1 MSDWRVI
8 RNASTED
15 IVLARSK
22 WCSSFWCQF
31 RGLQFRRSLPEDE
44 GLIFDFRRESAA
56 ASSIHMFFVFFA
68 IAAVWLDE
76 NRCVVD
82 AKLAKPWRP
91 FYASAKPARYLIEA
105 QPGLLERVQVGDQLT
120 FDEPAEEE

>member
-8 RNASTED
+8 RNASTDD
-15 IVLARSK
+15 IVLARGK
-22 WCSSFWCQF
+22 WCSSFWCQLK
-31 RGLQFRRSLPEDE
+31 GLQFRRNLPENE
-44 GLIFDFRRESAA
+44 GLLFDFRRESAA

-76 NRCVVD
+76 ELSVVD

-91 FYASAKPARYLIEA
+91 FYAAAKPVRYLIEA
-105 QPGLLERVQVGDQLT
+105 RPSLLERVQVGDQLT
-120 FDEPAEEE
+120 FDEAAE